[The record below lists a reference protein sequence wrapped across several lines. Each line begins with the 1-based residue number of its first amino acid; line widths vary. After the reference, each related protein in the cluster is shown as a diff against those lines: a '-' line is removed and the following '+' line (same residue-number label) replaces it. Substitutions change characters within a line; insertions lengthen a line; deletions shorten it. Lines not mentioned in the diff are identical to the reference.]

1 MPDMPEYQESYDSSY
16 LTEFGTKIRDLEER
30 QRVAKSRLLLIGKN
44 MIDMKE
50 TFNEELIGMK
60 KDIEIM
66 KQDIKRMKDFIKN
79 ISYEMDNFAKKTE
92 LNILSKQAKMFQ
104 PMELVTKEEVK
115 EMIESLIKG
124 HKNI

>member
-1 MPDMPEYQESYDSSY
+1 MPEYQESYDSSY